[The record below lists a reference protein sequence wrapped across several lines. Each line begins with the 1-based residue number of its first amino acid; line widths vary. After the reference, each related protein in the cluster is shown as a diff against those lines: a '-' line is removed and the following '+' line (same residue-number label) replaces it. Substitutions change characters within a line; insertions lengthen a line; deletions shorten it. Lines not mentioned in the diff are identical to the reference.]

1 MLDIYVKP
9 CELFDEENNQFI
21 SVKAT
26 KITLEHSLMSISKW
40 EAKHHKTFLSDK
52 EKTPDELIDYIRC
65 MTIGH
70 NIDNIVYLALSEENL
85 KEVEAYISESMTSIV
100 FPEDKDPNRQKA
112 GHRNGD
118 ALTNEVIYYYM
129 LQLGIPFECD
139 KWHISR
145 LMNLIRVCA
154 IKNGSHQKMSQRDLL
169 NRNAAI
175 NKQRRAK
182 KPRRK

>member
-1 MLDIYVKP
+1 MLSISVKS
-9 CELFDEENNQFI
+9 CELFDEENNLFI
-21 SVKAT
+21 PIKST
-26 KITLEHSLMSISKW
+26 KLTLEHSLMSISKW

-65 MTIGH
+65 MTINH
-70 NIDNIVYLALSEENL
+70 DVDDNVYLALSEDNL
-85 KEVEAYISESMTSIV
+85 KEVEEYIGEPMTSIV
-100 FPEDKDPNRQKA
+100 FPEDKDPNRQQT

-154 IKNGSHQKMSQRDLL
+154 IKNGKPQKMSQRDLL

-175 NKQRRAK
+175 NRQRRAK